1 MNTGSRRAAAV
12 IRGLAALLM
21 LLVLLVG
28 LPVALL
34 KYGGSV
40 IPDHWSFSPSGIA
53 NALGSPDSGRLFMQ
67 ALVLIGAIGWLCFV
81 MSVLVE
87 LSAQVSRRPTVRIPG
102 LSWSQQ
108 AAATL
113 VTSIVVMFAA
123 PLAAAAPAPAHLPS
137 PAVTITAQQA
147 PVTLATTS
155 TSHHAESGHSGT
167 HVTSYTVQPGDSL
180 WKIAQ
185 EQLGNGSDY
194 PAIVALNS
202 GRVMPDGTS
211 FHTEGFLKPGWT
223 LLLPSDRVQIASG
236 PHDTPE
242 DRHVVTPGES
252 LWEIAGHDYGDST
265 QWPRIFAANEG
276 AEQNGGHFTNPNLI
290 FPGEQLKI
298 PHLPAPPPPVAEA
311 PTIATPQT
319 TVPAHSGTDA
329 PAGSAEARQAANA
342 AVASVAD
349 AMHDP
354 ERSGTSMTPAQIPA
368 ASAPAATA
376 TDHQEASLLVAF
388 GISAM
393 SAATLLALLAYR
405 RKNQQNQRLVGQRIA
420 MPDLQAASLE
430 RQLRTGAD
438 PASRDFLDR
447 VLRTL
452 AKHSADTGRLIPEI
466 AAAVLRKDGVELRL
480 SHPCPPITP
489 FTALDDAVWWCAKD
503 QTKLLPRKAAGE
515 QPVPYPALVIM
526 GETDGGD
533 AVLLD
538 LEHYGVVEIGGD
550 QRQAAGV
557 VQSLGVE
564 LPWLDY
570 VSVAPAGMTLS
581 PDLARNP
588 VRHDAPEQILP
599 GFEQW
604 AQAVSEALPDDAG
617 TGTEPLRAARI
628 GQTSPGVTEPR
639 VLLGAS
645 GWATSQAAERLNAVA
660 ARQPRAGAAA
670 VIAVD
675 DNVAPAGHRITV
687 DAAGNALLHDLNLT
701 VTMQRVDDQQYD
713 RLLAVMTPTLL
724 PAVTEPE
731 WPLSVDEFNRTATE
745 QPGLNEL
752 IAREV
757 KFESVCVRVLGTIE
771 VAGPV
776 PVTDPKLLEAAA
788 YVALHPGSSITSLG
802 TDLGL
807 SVQAAGT
814 RLGQLR
820 DTIGLDGQGR
830 ELLPITSD
838 GRIAFS
844 GLVGCDWFGFEEH
857 RRSGRFAEA
866 LALVRGEPFADARPG
881 RYGWIEPYRQSMI
894 STVIDV
900 AHTLAQTYREN
911 HDFGSARLAI
921 GRGLLAA
928 PFAELLHR
936 DLMLVVAS
944 EARPDRDEELASLFA
959 TFNEVCDEHGIEP
972 MPDTVKVMQ
981 QLNGLVRKPAPGLRS
996 VS

>member
-1 MNTGSRRAAAV
+1 MNTGSRRGAAV

-21 LLVLLVG
+21 LVVLLVG

-53 NALGSPDSGRLFMQ
+53 KALGSPDSGRLFMQ
-67 ALVLIGAIGWLCFV
+67 ALVLIGAIGWLCFA
-81 MSVLVE
+81 MSVLLE
-87 LSAQVSRRPTVRIPG
+87 LSAQLSRRPTVRIRG

-113 VTSIVVMFAA
+113 VTSIVVMFVA
-123 PLAAAAPAPAHLPS
+123 PLAGAAPPLAHLPL
-137 PAVTITAQQA
+137 PAVTITAQQS

-155 TSHHAESGHSGT
+155 SSHHTASGHGGT

-185 EQLGNGSDY
+185 EQLGNGNDY
-194 PAIVALNS
+194 PAIVALNN
-202 GRVMPDGTS
+202 GRVMPDGTT

-223 LLLPSDRVQIASG
+223 LLLPSDRVHAESG
-236 PHDTPE
+236 LHDTPE

-298 PHLPAPPPPVAEA
+298 PHVPAPPSSVAEV

-319 TVPAHSGTDA
+319 TVPAHLATDT
-329 PAGSAEARQAANA
+329 PASATEAQQDANA
-342 AVASVAD
+342 AVAGVSD
-349 AMHDP
+349 ALRDP
-354 ERSGTSMTPAQIPA
+354 ERSGTSMAPSQVPA
-368 ASAPAATA
+368 ASAPAETA
-376 TDHQEASLLVAF
+376 TENQENSLLVAF

-393 SAATLLALLAYR
+393 SASTLLALLAYR
-405 RKNQQNQRLVGQRIA
+405 RRNQQNRRLVGQRIA
-420 MPDLQAASLE
+420 MPDLQAAGFE
-430 RQLRTGAD
+430 RQLRAGAD
-438 PASRDFLDR
+438 PANRDFLDR

-452 AKHSADTGRLIPEI
+452 AKHSAETGRLIPEV
-466 AAAVLRKDGVELRL
+466 AAAVLRKDGIELRL
-480 SHPCPPITP
+480 SHPSPPITP
-489 FTALDDAVWWCAKD
+489 FTALDEEVWWCAKD
-503 QTKLLPRKAAGE
+503 QTKLLPRKVAGE

-533 AVLLD
+533 TVLLD

-550 QRQAAGV
+550 QDQAAGV
-557 VQSLGVE
+557 VRSLGVE
-564 LPWLDY
+564 LPWMDY
-570 VSVAPAGMTLS
+570 VSVAPAGVTLS

-588 VRHDAPEQILP
+588 VRRDTPEQVLP
-599 GFEQW
+599 AFEQW
-604 AQAVSEALPDDAG
+604 AQAASEALPDGAG
-617 TGTEPLRAARI
+617 SGTEPLRAARI
-628 GQTSPGVTEPR
+628 AQTSPGVTEPR

-645 GWATSQAAERLNAVA
+645 DWATTQTAERLNAVA
-660 ARQPRAGAAA
+660 EQQPRAGAAA

-675 DNVAPAGHRITV
+675 DSIVPSGHRITV

-701 VTMQRVDDQQYD
+701 VTMQRVDEEQYD
-713 RLLAVMTPTLL
+713 RLLAVMTPTQL
-724 PAVTEPE
+724 PAVPEPE
-731 WPLSVDEFNRTATE
+731 WQSSVDEFNRTVTA

-752 IAREV
+752 VARKAEYA
-757 KFESVCVRVLGTIE
+757 SVCVRVLGTVD
-771 VAGPV
+771 VAGPMT
-776 PVTDPKLLEAAA
+776 VTDPKLIEMAA
-788 YVALHPGSSITSLG
+788 YVALHPGSGITSLS

-807 SVQAAGT
+807 SIQTTGT
-814 RLGQLR
+814 RLAQLR
-820 DTIGLDGQGR
+820 DAIGLDGQGR

-881 RYGWIEPYRQSMI
+881 RYGWVEPYGQSMI

-900 AHTLAQTYREN
+900 AHTLAQMYREN
-911 HDFGSARLAI
+911 HEFEAARLAVS
-921 GRGLLAA
+921 RGLLAV
-928 PFAELLHR
+928 PFAELLYR
-936 DLMLVVAS
+936 DQMLVVAD
-944 EARPDRDEELASLFA
+944 EARPDRDEELATLFA

-972 MPDTVKVMQ
+972 TPDTVKVMQ
-981 QLNGLVRKPAPGLRS
+981 QLNGLVRKSAPGLRS